1 MIKGKFYYFF
11 IIVAIVISISAIVV
25 TIHRRSGGVSR
36 SQTVSGIDT
45 LDLISAATI
54 NAYRMNDLR
63 LQPAALMSFTD
74 GQTCSLSKIVSRG
87 ATIVL
92 QYSQLNCEICVDSA
106 LSYLNA
112 FLKRTGTSN
121 VVIIAST
128 DSRRWLSFF
137 VRINHLDP
145 QTVYYINNKDLDGLY
160 GREVPNFPFV
170 YFTDS
175 TLSVSDVFF
184 PVKEIPQL
192 SDIYYDEMLAK
203 HFGKKE
209 NSNKHL

>member
-1 MIKGKFYYFF
+1 MIKGKFYYLF
-11 IIVAIVISISAIVV
+11 IIVAIVMSISAIAV
-25 TIHRRSGGVSR
+25 TIDRKSGAASR
-36 SQTVSGIDT
+36 SIPGSGIDT
-45 LDLISAATI
+45 LELISAATI
-54 NAYRMNDLR
+54 NTYRMNDLR
-63 LQPAALMSFTD
+63 LQPAALKSFTD
-74 GQTCSLSKIVSRG
+74 DQTSSLSKAVSGG

-92 QYSQLNCEICVDSA
+92 QYSQLNCEMCVDSA
-106 LSYLNA
+106 LTYLNA

-121 VVIIAST
+121 VVIIAAT

-145 QTVYYINNKDLDGLY
+145 QTVYYVKNRDLDGLY
-160 GREVPNFPFV
+160 GREVPNFPFI

-175 TLSVSDVFF
+175 TLAVTDVFF
-184 PVKEIPQL
+184 PIKEIPQL
-192 SDIYYDEMLAK
+192 SNIYYDEMLAK